1 MIGNTPSVG
10 TNWRF
15 CQAMAGIPWESK
27 PPEEVY
33 NIKLRYAGIPGN
45 GRKVRRDVE
54 ALFRRLDRVFGLRD
68 EGAIR

>member
-1 MIGNTPSVG
+1 
-10 TNWRF
+10 
-15 CQAMAGIPWESK
+15 MAGIPWESK